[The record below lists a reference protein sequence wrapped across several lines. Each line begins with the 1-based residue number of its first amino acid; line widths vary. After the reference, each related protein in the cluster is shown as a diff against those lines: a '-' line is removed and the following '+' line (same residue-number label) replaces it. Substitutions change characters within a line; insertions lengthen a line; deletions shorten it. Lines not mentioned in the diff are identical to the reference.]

1 MKASNPMIP
10 GFTRHGHYQPP
21 DVRVVDGSGSRDRER
36 LDMGLAAL
44 GLLPWAVTTTGSSEA
59 RVPLRGAVERS
70 MDRAAVPSSLI
81 G

>member
-1 MKASNPMIP
+1 
-10 GFTRHGHYQPP
+10 
-21 DVRVVDGSGSRDRER
+21 
-36 LDMGLAAL
+36 MGLAAL
-44 GLLPWAVTTTGSSEA
+44 DVAMGGHDDWSSEA

>member
-1 MKASNPMIP
+1 MIP

-21 DVRVVDGSGSRDRER
+21 DVRVVNGSGSRDRER

-44 GLLPWAVTTTGSSEA
+44 DVAMGGHDDWSSEA